1 MIARFLAARR
11 RAKAL
16 RDLDKRIAAMRLGM
30 TTYEE
35 QEDARRRHASNA
47 LLLGLLA
54 IAGAGILFGML
65 DPIFESLD
73 HLLKALQ

>member
-1 MIARFLAARR
+1 MIARFLEARR

-16 RDLDKRIAAMRLGM
+16 AELDQRIAAMKLGR

-47 LLLGLLA
+47 LLLALLA
-54 IAGAGILFGML
+54 MVGASIMFGML

-73 HLLKALQ
+73 HLLRALT